1 METIYTKETKTMN
14 IKISIHNCYTHEKTL
29 MHYITCVLHRYT
41 PNIHVLYMHVKQ

>member
-29 MHYITCVLHRYT
+29 LCVTSPVFYTGIHLIYMCYTC
-41 PNIHVLYMHVKQ
+41 M